1 MGVYDI
7 AINMDFSQLL
17 QVENLT
23 VNLGNTGLVRNVSF
37 DLCSGEALGLVGES
51 GCGKSLTALSIMR
64 LLPQPPMHIEAGVIR
79 FNGNN
84 LVQLPERS
92 MEKIRGCD
100 IAMIFQ
106 EPMTSLNPVFTV
118 GDQVAEVLYL
128 HENLKGSRARERLSV
143 LFDKVGLSVT
153 RTAKRFPHQLSGGQ
167 RQRVMI
173 AMALACNPKVL
184 IADEPTTALDVTVQ
198 AQILELID
206 ELRHE
211 YGMAIL
217 LIAHDLGVVRHYC
230 EKVAVMYAGQIVE
243 SGFLAQVFMSPSH
256 PYTRALLNTIPA
268 ANHRGH
274 RLPSIEGTV
283 PRPAELSSGCA
294 YSPRCPNSAQRCE
307 NQLPDLAPVSM
318 SEHQVRCWYP
328 ETPGPAGT

>member
-1 MGVYDI
+1 
-7 AINMDFSQLL
+7 MDSGQLL

-23 VNLGNTGLVRNVSF
+23 INLGNIGLVRNVSF
-37 DLCSGEALGLVGES
+37 ELSSGEALGLVGES

-64 LLPQPPMHIEAGVIR
+64 LLPQPPMHIEAGEIR

-84 LVQLPERS
+84 LVNMPEGS
-92 MEKIRGCD
+92 LEKIRGRD

-106 EPMTSLNPVFTV
+106 EPMTSLNPVFNV

-128 HENLKGSRARERLSV
+128 HEKLKGSSARERLSV

-153 RTAKRFPHQLSGGQ
+153 RIAKRFPHQLSGGQ

-198 AQILELID
+198 AQILELIN

-243 SGFLAQVFMSPSH
+243 SGSSAQVFSSPSH
-256 PYTRALLNTIPA
+256 PYTRALLETIPA
-268 ANHRGH
+268 ANHRGD
-274 RLPSIEGTV
+274 RLPSIKGTV
-283 PRPAELSSGCA
+283 PRPAELPSGCA
-294 YSPRCPNSAQRCE
+294 YAPRCRNSAHRCDH
-307 NQLPDLAPVSM
+307 QLPELAAMSL

-328 ETPGPAGT
+328 ETFRSPD

>member
-1 MGVYDI
+1 MDVLNI
-7 AINMDFSQLL
+7 AIDMNLSRLL
-17 QVENLT
+17 QVEGLQ
-23 VNLGNTGLVRNVSF
+23 VNHGNIGLVRDVSF
-37 DLCSGEALGLVGES
+37 ELDEGVALGLVGES

-64 LLPQPPMHIEAGVIR
+64 LLPQPPMHIETGKIR
-79 FNGNN
+79 HKGKN
-84 LVQLPERS
+84 LVDLPERS
-92 MEKIRGCD
+92 MEEIRGRD

-106 EPMTSLNPVFTV
+106 EPMTSLNPVFNV

-128 HENLKGSRARERLSV
+128 HEKLKGPSARQRISI
-143 LFDKVGLSVT
+143 LFDKVGLSAT
-153 RTAKRFPHQLSGGQ
+153 RIAGRFPHQLSGGQ

-206 ELRHE
+206 QLRHE

-243 SGFLAQVFMSPSH
+243 SGSSRQVFSSPSH
-256 PYTRALLNTIPA
+256 PYTRALLDTIPA
-268 ANHRGH
+268 VNPRGH
-274 RLPSIEGTV
+274 RLPSINGMV
-283 PRPAELSSGCA
+283 PKPAELPAGCA
-294 YSPRCPNSAQRCE
+294 FAPRCQHVGHRCDSQVPTLKDE
-307 NQLPDLAPVSM
+307 VVK
-318 SEHQVRCWYP
+318 EHHVRCWYP
-328 ETPGPAGT
+328 GPSRLSC

>member
-1 MGVYDI
+1 MSVQHIGITV
-7 AINMDFSQLL
+7 NPNQLL
-17 QVENLT
+17 QVENLQI
-23 VNLGNTGLVRNVSF
+23 NLGHTSLVRDVSF
-37 DLCSGEALGLVGES
+37 NLAAGAALGLVGES

-64 LLPQPPMHIEAGVIR
+64 LLPQPPMHIEAGEIR
-79 FNGNN
+79 FNASN
-84 LVQLPERS
+84 LVDMPERS
-92 MEKIRGCD
+92 LEQIRGRE

-106 EPMTSLNPVFTV
+106 EPMTSLNPVFNV

-128 HENLKGSRARERLSV
+128 HENLKGSTARQRVSA

-153 RTAKRFPHQLSGGQ
+153 RIAKRFPHQLSGGQ

-206 ELRHE
+206 ELRQE

-230 EKVAVMYAGQIVE
+230 ENVAVMYAGQIVE
-243 SGFLAQVFMSPSH
+243 SGPSMQVFSSPSH
-256 PYTRALLNTIPA
+256 PYTRALLDTIPA
-268 ANHRGH
+268 VNLPGQ
-274 RLPSIEGTV
+274 RLPSIDGTV
-283 PRPAELSSGCA
+283 PRPAELPSGCTYA
-294 YSPRCPNSAQRCE
+294 PRCQHAAYRCDS
-307 NQLPDLAPVSM
+307 QLPALADAIKPM
-318 SEHQVRCWYP
+318 HQVRCWYP
-328 ETPGPAGT
+328 ETTRQTS